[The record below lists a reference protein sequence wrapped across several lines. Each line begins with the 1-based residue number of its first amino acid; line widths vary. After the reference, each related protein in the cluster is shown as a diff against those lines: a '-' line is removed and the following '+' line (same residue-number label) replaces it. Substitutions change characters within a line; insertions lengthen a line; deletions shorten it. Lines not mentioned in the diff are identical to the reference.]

1 MAPERVI
8 PTADTFGNDHEKD
21 EYVDNYLRIFQLTT
35 FVRLAFSCKTII
47 FVLNYYPCLLKLQK
61 KYLFSNKFNAV
72 ITNSKFNARFK
83 TYITVSGHNFKTC
96 SGEQY
101 MR

>member
-35 FVRLAFSCKTII
+35 FVRLAFSCKAII
-47 FVLNYYPCLLKLQK
+47 LCFELLSMFVQTTK
-61 KYLFSNKFNAV
+61 KYLFSNKFKAV
-72 ITNSKFNARFK
+72 INISNSMHASKL
-83 TYITVSGHNFKTC
+83 
-96 SGEQY
+96 
-101 MR
+101 M

>member
-47 FVLNYYPCLLKLQK
+47 FCFELLSMSAQTTK
-61 KYLFSNKFNAV
+61 KVFIFKQIQRSN
-72 ITNSKFNARFK
+72 
-83 TYITVSGHNFKTC
+83 H
-96 SGEQY
+96 Q
-101 MR
+101 